1 MKIEHIMSKD
11 LIVLDIN
18 TSLNEIAKT
27 MKEKDIGFIP
37 IRENKRIIGVIT
49 DRDIVVKVLANEDN
63 KINGYINRNLI
74 KININESIEKAIE
87 MMGSNKVKRLL
98 VEKDNRLVGVLSLSD
113 IINNVNS
120 DLVYDNIKKIFEI
133 YRNTDE
139 YITKVNEFEL

>member
-1 MKIEHIMSKD
+1 MSKD